1 MLPLLSFGQSPYK
14 NRTEIKMN
22 ECLKP
27 VMSSARFI
35 PANLDNCTGAS
46 VLETECSQNK
56 PNALVSKP
64 CSRRAKDTVQ
74 KAKLMFLW
82 KALGNIVNKEAY

>member
-1 MLPLLSFGQSPYK
+1 
-14 NRTEIKMN
+14 MN

-64 CSRRAKDTVQ
+64 CSGRAKDTVQ
-74 KAKLMFLW
+74 KTQLMFLW
-82 KALGNIVNKEAY
+82 IAPGNIVNKEAYEDNTEKVEAL

>member
-1 MLPLLSFGQSPYK
+1 
-14 NRTEIKMN
+14 MN
-22 ECLKP
+22 ECPKP

-64 CSRRAKDTVQ
+64 CSGRAKDTVQ
-74 KAKLMFLW
+74 NTQLMFLS
-82 KALGNIVNKEAY
+82 KAPGNTLNQVA

>member
-1 MLPLLSFGQSPYK
+1 
-14 NRTEIKMN
+14 MN

-56 PNALVSKP
+56 LNALVSKP
-64 CSRRAKDTVQ
+64 CSGRAKDTVQ
-74 KAKLMFLW
+74 KTANVSLEST
-82 KALGNIVNKEAY
+82 GPHSE